1 MTRIRIPNDWRPRP
15 YQRPLW
21 DYLESGGK
29 RAVAVWHRRSGKD
42 DVDLHWTAVAAH
54 QRIGTYWYLLPQATQ
69 ARKAIW
75 EAVNPHTGKRR
86 IDEAFPQALRAR
98 TRENEMFI
106 RFQNGS
112 TWQVVG
118 SDRYDA
124 LVGAPPVGVV
134 FSEWALS
141 DPQAWAYMRPIM
153 AENGGWALFNY
164 TPRGRNHGL
173 TTLETAKT
181 EPSWFGEVLTV
192 EQTGVFTPEILD
204 QERRELILEHGDDF
218 GEALFQQEYF
228 CSFQAAVI
236 GAYYGREMVNADSDG
251 RIGKVPWEP
260 SVPVDTAWDLGIGD
274 STAIWF
280 CQRVAKEWRL
290 IDYIENNSVGLDWY
304 VKELRER
311 PYVYGE
317 HILPHDA
324 EVRSLNDGK
333 TRVETL
339 HSLGLTQTK
348 TLPRRR
354 LEEGTNAARLV
365 LPRCWFDAVKCAKG
379 IEALRSYRRNY
390 DQRLKVFSDQPLHD
404 WASHAADAFRY
415 LAQGLDAER
424 FIAAQNTQPRVH
436 AGPGGWMT

>member
-1 MTRIRIPNDWRPRP
+1 
-15 YQRPLW
+15 
-21 DYLESGGK
+21 
-29 RAVAVWHRRSGKD
+29 
-42 DVDLHWTAVAAH
+42 
-54 QRIGTYWYLLPQATQ
+54 
-69 ARKAIW
+69 
-75 EAVNPHTGKRR
+75 
-86 IDEAFPQALRAR
+86 
-98 TRENEMFI
+98 MFI

-124 LVGAPPVGVV
+124 LVGAPPIGVV

-153 AENGGWALFNY
+153 AENDGWALFNY

-173 TTLETAKT
+173 ATLETARA

-192 EQTGVFTPEILD
+192 DDTGVFAPETL
-204 QERRELILEHGDDF
+204 QKERRELILEHGEDF
-218 GEALFQQEYF
+218 GEALYQQEYF
-228 CSFQAAVI
+228 CSFQAAII
-236 GAYYGREMVNADSDG
+236 GAYYGREMVNAESEG

-260 SVPVDTAWDLGIGD
+260 AVPVDTAWDLGIGD

-290 IDYIENNSVGLDWY
+290 IDYIENNGVGLDWY
-304 VKELRER
+304 ARALRER

-324 EVRSLNDGK
+324 DVRSLNDGK

-339 HSLGLTQTK
+339 HSLGLTKTT

-354 LEEGTNAARLV
+354 LEEGINAARLI
-365 LPRCWFDAVKCAKG
+365 LPRCWFDAAKCARG
-379 IEALRSYRRNY
+379 IESLRSYQRNY
-390 DQRLKVFSDQPLHD
+390 DQRLKVFSDRPLHD
-404 WASHAADAFRY
+404 WASHGADAFRY
-415 LAQGLDAER
+415 LAQGLAAER
-424 FIAAQNTQPRVH
+424 FIAEKTKERPGHRGA
-436 AGPGGWMT
+436 GGWMG